1 MLIDNFFIFLFNL
14 GMIDLILL
22 RGLVLVLNLF
32 FIYLGVFFIFYLW
45 VVITLQIIKISACV
59 ATTPL
64 LLLIKFVFFLI
75 NSVQVLL
82 LILSALIPNSQNL
95 THYHLFNL
103 SFSLFILHRFFFLLT
118 FALSRLIPHILN
130 FWVRA
135 LYITVLVFFLNL
147 FNVFGLIFLLQE
159 LLKLTVSFLV

>member
-1 MLIDNFFIFLFNL
+1 
-14 GMIDLILL
+14 MIDLILL

-59 ATTPL
+59 ATPL

-103 SFSLFILHRFFFLLT
+103 SFSLFILHRFFFLLLT
-118 FALSRLIPHILN
+118 FAPSWLIPHILN
-130 FWVRA
+130 LWV
-135 LYITVLVFFLNL
+135 
-147 FNVFGLIFLLQE
+147 
-159 LLKLTVSFLV
+159 